1 MPVVI
6 IVLLSFLCL
15 VNVTINFNLPSTLDG
30 STKTMQFVE
39 NITDELLT
47 LIIYLNREPA
57 VPAY

>member
-57 VPAY
+57 IPAY

>member
-57 VPAY
+57 VPAF

>member
-6 IVLLSFLCL
+6 TVLLSFLCF

-57 VPAY
+57 VPAF